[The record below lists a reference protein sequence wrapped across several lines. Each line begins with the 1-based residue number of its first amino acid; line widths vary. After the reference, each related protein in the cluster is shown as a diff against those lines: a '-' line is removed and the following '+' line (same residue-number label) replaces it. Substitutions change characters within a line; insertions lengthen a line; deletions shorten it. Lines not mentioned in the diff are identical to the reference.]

1 MWKSPLASPSET
13 SCSSAKNASSAAA
26 AGAAPLR
33 DPLWNQLAALPVLT
47 FQAMEGRTGELA
59 ATVAEG
65 VVESVQQHA
74 LGELSDSVVL
84 ALCADGTAD
93 FGKRLTKALESNR
106 SAASLRAEFRGD
118 IDLLATQAMASA
130 GVGLGPAGPA
140 AAAAAATAAPAPS
153 HLELASGPAEPATST
168 IEMWWSML
176 PELLMQGVDTQ
187 VRDRARRRRPSLPA
201 FALPPDPPFAPNQV
215 LHALYD
221 VNGTALALVDAAFA
235 VGDELVQRKRL
246 PSLGGV
252 REQGSKLLSQILTL
266 SGAWSPEAPA
276 LVSAV
281 LEQEVLAPLNS
292 TGAEAMRSL
301 RLLTGEDVGAA
312 MATLLENAPG
322 NKVDALQTM
331 LRAIVRLYRNAF
343 VELIGDARAA
353 TAPWKHNLT
362 LAATEIV
369 DAIHDAP
376 PKLWKK
382 LQAEVRD
389 ASRTGRLTRAASH
402 AQLHRSPRSPTAL
415 TPLLLPLQVG
425 ADSDLQTLI
434 AASMDANTS
443 RALLAGVRRA
453 VAPLQKASDEFAA
466 QLRSA
471 LVEAID
477 GSLQVCGRPPS
488 ADPPALPYL
497 NPFLS
502 HASPPS
508 LQNVLS
514 ELDRAL
520 PAAGGGGI
528 GAEKTQTAR
537 ALSQGRVQQQQQ
549 EMSSVYAPSDLFAK
563 WEAVTR
569 RGFDAVHHA
578 LLRPA
583 NSTTDVLEV
592 RDNFLRGVRASMA
605 ALTSSAMARLRE
617 SAVALRK
624 TYTTGV
630 RHMAALLTKE
640 LLLGTRASLVEA
652 GVCARAKGKR
662 PAAKGA

>member
-1 MWKSPLASPSET
+1 
-13 SCSSAKNASSAAA
+13 
-26 AGAAPLR
+26 
-33 DPLWNQLAALPVLT
+33 
-47 FQAMEGRTGELA
+47 
-59 ATVAEG
+59 
-65 VVESVQQHA
+65 
-74 LGELSDSVVL
+74 
-84 ALCADGTAD
+84 
-93 FGKRLTKALESNR
+93 
-106 SAASLRAEFRGD
+106 
-118 IDLLATQAMASA
+118 
-130 GVGLGPAGPA
+130 
-140 AAAAAATAAPAPS
+140 
-153 HLELASGPAEPATST
+153 
-168 IEMWWSML
+168 
-176 PELLMQGVDTQ
+176 
-187 VRDRARRRRPSLPA
+187 
-201 FALPPDPPFAPNQV
+201 
-215 LHALYD
+215 
-221 VNGTALALVDAAFA
+221 
-235 VGDELVQRKRL
+235 
-246 PSLGGV
+246 
-252 REQGSKLLSQILTL
+252 
-266 SGAWSPEAPA
+266 
-276 LVSAV
+276 
-281 LEQEVLAPLNS
+281 
-292 TGAEAMRSL
+292 
-301 RLLTGEDVGAA
+301 
-312 MATLLENAPG
+312 
-322 NKVDALQTM
+322 M

-389 ASRTGRLTRAASH
+389 ASRTQGAPH
-402 AQLHRSPRSPTAL
+402 AQPHTRRPTAL
-415 TPLLLPLQVG
+415 TPLLHPLQVG
-425 ADSDLQTLI
+425 ADSEVQTLI

-477 GSLQVCGRPPS
+477 GSLQ
-488 ADPPALPYL
+488 
-497 NPFLS
+497 
-502 HASPPS
+502 
-508 LQNVLS
+508 NVLS

-520 PAAGGGGI
+520 PAAGGGGVT
-528 GAEKTQTAR
+528 AEKTQTAR

-662 PAAKGA
+662 PTKAGA

>member
-1 MWKSPLASPSET
+1 
-13 SCSSAKNASSAAA
+13 
-26 AGAAPLR
+26 
-33 DPLWNQLAALPVLT
+33 
-47 FQAMEGRTGELA
+47 
-59 ATVAEG
+59 
-65 VVESVQQHA
+65 
-74 LGELSDSVVL
+74 
-84 ALCADGTAD
+84 
-93 FGKRLTKALESNR
+93 
-106 SAASLRAEFRGD
+106 
-118 IDLLATQAMASA
+118 
-130 GVGLGPAGPA
+130 
-140 AAAAAATAAPAPS
+140 
-153 HLELASGPAEPATST
+153 
-168 IEMWWSML
+168 
-176 PELLMQGVDTQ
+176 
-187 VRDRARRRRPSLPA
+187 
-201 FALPPDPPFAPNQV
+201 
-215 LHALYD
+215 
-221 VNGTALALVDAAFA
+221 
-235 VGDELVQRKRL
+235 
-246 PSLGGV
+246 
-252 REQGSKLLSQILTL
+252 
-266 SGAWSPEAPA
+266 
-276 LVSAV
+276 
-281 LEQEVLAPLNS
+281 
-292 TGAEAMRSL
+292 
-301 RLLTGEDVGAA
+301 
-312 MATLLENAPG
+312 
-322 NKVDALQTM
+322 
-331 LRAIVRLYRNAF
+331 
-343 VELIGDARAA
+343 
-353 TAPWKHNLT
+353 
-362 LAATEIV
+362 
-369 DAIHDAP
+369 
-376 PKLWKK
+376 
-382 LQAEVRD
+382 
-389 ASRTGRLTRAASH
+389 
-402 AQLHRSPRSPTAL
+402 
-415 TPLLLPLQVG
+415 
-425 ADSDLQTLI
+425 
-434 AASMDANTS
+434 MDANTS

-497 NPFLS
+497 NPHLS

-520 PAAGGGGI
+520 PAAAGGGVT
-528 GAEKTQTAR
+528 AEKTQTAR
-537 ALSQGRVQQQQQ
+537 SLSQGRVQQQQQ

-569 RGFDAVHHA
+569 RGFDSVHHA

>member
-1 MWKSPLASPSET
+1 
-13 SCSSAKNASSAAA
+13 
-26 AGAAPLR
+26 
-33 DPLWNQLAALPVLT
+33 
-47 FQAMEGRTGELA
+47 
-59 ATVAEG
+59 
-65 VVESVQQHA
+65 
-74 LGELSDSVVL
+74 
-84 ALCADGTAD
+84 
-93 FGKRLTKALESNR
+93 
-106 SAASLRAEFRGD
+106 
-118 IDLLATQAMASA
+118 
-130 GVGLGPAGPA
+130 
-140 AAAAAATAAPAPS
+140 
-153 HLELASGPAEPATST
+153 
-168 IEMWWSML
+168 
-176 PELLMQGVDTQ
+176 
-187 VRDRARRRRPSLPA
+187 
-201 FALPPDPPFAPNQV
+201 
-215 LHALYD
+215 
-221 VNGTALALVDAAFA
+221 
-235 VGDELVQRKRL
+235 
-246 PSLGGV
+246 
-252 REQGSKLLSQILTL
+252 
-266 SGAWSPEAPA
+266 
-276 LVSAV
+276 
-281 LEQEVLAPLNS
+281 
-292 TGAEAMRSL
+292 
-301 RLLTGEDVGAA
+301 
-312 MATLLENAPG
+312 
-322 NKVDALQTM
+322 M

-389 ASRTGRLTRAASH
+389 ASRTQGAPHAQPHTHSPTRAA
-402 AQLHRSPRSPTAL
+402 PPL
-415 TPLLLPLQVG
+415 TPLLLARQVG
-425 ADSDLQTLI
+425 ADSEVQTLI

-477 GSLQVCGRPPS
+477 GSLQ
-488 ADPPALPYL
+488 
-497 NPFLS
+497 
-502 HASPPS
+502 
-508 LQNVLS
+508 NVLS

-520 PAAGGGGI
+520 PAAAAGGGI

>member
-1 MWKSPLASPSET
+1 M
-13 SCSSAKNASSAAA
+13 
-26 AGAAPLR
+26 
-33 DPLWNQLAALPVLT
+33 
-47 FQAMEGRTGELA
+47 
-59 ATVAEG
+59 
-65 VVESVQQHA
+65 
-74 LGELSDSVVL
+74 
-84 ALCADGTAD
+84 
-93 FGKRLTKALESNR
+93 
-106 SAASLRAEFRGD
+106 
-118 IDLLATQAMASA
+118 
-130 GVGLGPAGPA
+130 
-140 AAAAAATAAPAPS
+140 
-153 HLELASGPAEPATST
+153 
-168 IEMWWSML
+168 
-176 PELLMQGVDTQ
+176 
-187 VRDRARRRRPSLPA
+187 
-201 FALPPDPPFAPNQV
+201 
-215 LHALYD
+215 
-221 VNGTALALVDAAFA
+221 
-235 VGDELVQRKRL
+235 
-246 PSLGGV
+246 
-252 REQGSKLLSQILTL
+252 
-266 SGAWSPEAPA
+266 
-276 LVSAV
+276 
-281 LEQEVLAPLNS
+281 
-292 TGAEAMRSL
+292 
-301 RLLTGEDVGAA
+301 
-312 MATLLENAPG
+312 
-322 NKVDALQTM
+322 QTM

-389 ASRTGRLTRAASH
+389 ASRTGRPTRAASH
-402 AQLHRSPRSPTAL
+402 AQPHTRSLTRAAPPLTA
-415 TPLLLPLQVG
+415 LLLPLQVG
-425 ADSDLQTLI
+425 ADSEVQTLI

-477 GSLQVCGRPPS
+477 GSLQ
-488 ADPPALPYL
+488 
-497 NPFLS
+497 
-502 HASPPS
+502 
-508 LQNVLS
+508 NVLS

-520 PAAGGGGI
+520 PAAGGGI
-528 GAEKTQTAR
+528 GVTAEKTQTAR
-537 ALSQGRVQQQQQ
+537 SLSQGRVQQQQQ

-569 RGFDAVHHA
+569 RGFDAVNHA

-662 PAAKGA
+662 PTKAGA

>member
-1 MWKSPLASPSET
+1 M
-13 SCSSAKNASSAAA
+13 
-26 AGAAPLR
+26 
-33 DPLWNQLAALPVLT
+33 
-47 FQAMEGRTGELA
+47 
-59 ATVAEG
+59 
-65 VVESVQQHA
+65 
-74 LGELSDSVVL
+74 
-84 ALCADGTAD
+84 
-93 FGKRLTKALESNR
+93 
-106 SAASLRAEFRGD
+106 
-118 IDLLATQAMASA
+118 
-130 GVGLGPAGPA
+130 
-140 AAAAAATAAPAPS
+140 
-153 HLELASGPAEPATST
+153 
-168 IEMWWSML
+168 
-176 PELLMQGVDTQ
+176 
-187 VRDRARRRRPSLPA
+187 
-201 FALPPDPPFAPNQV
+201 

-322 NKVDALQTM
+322 NKVDALQVAGSATAATTTAYSTLHCRHLHLSPPSLTSSTILPPSLPMQTM

-389 ASRTGRLTRAASH
+389 ASRTGRPTRAASH
-402 AQLHRSPRSPTAL
+402 AQPHTRSLTRAAPRPTPL
-415 TPLLLPLQVG
+415 LLLPLQVG
-425 ADSDLQTLI
+425 ADSEVQTLI

-488 ADPPALPYL
+488 TYPQPSHTSPLFYISRLTSLPV
-497 NPFLS
+497 
-502 HASPPS
+502 
-508 LQNVLS
+508 QNVLS

-520 PAAGGGGI
+520 PAGGGG
-528 GAEKTQTAR
+528 GVTAEKTQTAR